1 MTALSD
7 FLFGL
12 DSHFVEHLIIS
23 DEGTHHGFEKP
34 AIEHESGFMD
44 EVGHVNKC

>member
-1 MTALSD
+1 LAALSD
-7 FLFGL
+7 FLFSL

-23 DEGTHHGFEKP
+23 DESTHHGLEES